1 MVEYRHKARG
11 KPLQGV
17 KMQNAIVNLVT
28 ASGAIVSAFCVGS
41 SVKNASDSDVKT
53 STLLACRLFYVGG
66 LVLGCQG
73 LLVLF
78 R

>member
-1 MVEYRHKARG
+1 
-11 KPLQGV
+11 
-17 KMQNAIVNLVT
+17 MQKAIVNLIM
-28 ASGAIVSAFCVGS
+28 ASIAIVSAFCVGS
-41 SVKNASDSDVKT
+41 SVKIASDSEVKT
-53 STLLACRLFYVGG
+53 GALFACRLFYIGG